1 MVLYIV
7 TLDRALV
14 VENQLA
20 HGLKRSEKTAVG
32 GQPFGVVSSLPTV
45 ASTRH
50 RFRSASL
57 WLFVDPPDSKQ
68 ISISPTF
75 PSQPVAD
82 FLSLI
87 PLLHIKFRYS
97 GIVTV
102 QFPRMAEISKSTHS

>member
-14 VENQLA
+14 VENQLT

-32 GQPFGVVSSLPTV
+32 GQPFGVASSLPTV

-50 RFRSASL
+50 RLRSASL

-82 FLSLI
+82 FASFI
-87 PLLHIKFRYS
+87 PLLH
-97 GIVTV
+97 T
-102 QFPRMAEISKSTHS
+102 

>member
-32 GQPFGVVSSLPTV
+32 GQPFGVASSLPTV

-50 RFRSASL
+50 RLRSASL
-57 WLFVDPPDSKQ
+57 
-68 ISISPTF
+68 
-75 PSQPVAD
+75 
-82 FLSLI
+82 
-87 PLLHIKFRYS
+87 LLL
-97 GIVTV
+97 
-102 QFPRMAEISKSTHS
+102 